1 MLKNKKI
8 LICIA
13 LILALGTFLRFYK
26 IQDNLIFNGEIG
38 YDYTTIRS
46 FVENKTFP
54 LIGPRTSHEWFFV
67 GPIFYWIFALLLPL
81 FNYNVLTG
89 AYFFAIIGVL
99 SIYFCYHYVEKL
111 FGKGVGLIS
120 SFLLSISP
128 LWVALTRD
136 SRYNALTA
144 ILFLPF
150 YYFLVKSLSD
160 KGKSLFIVGLLLGV
174 MFSFFPSP
182 ILLLPGAMVV
192 LFIYRK
198 LIQKKYLLS
207 GLLGIIIPNVTYI
220 YFNLTHNFE
229 ILTNLVSWIP
239 YRILGFVGLY
249 PKNTV
254 TTHVLSDNLLGLY
267 TFFQQSYLSSSSV
280 FSIFL
285 FLIGLIYL
293 FMNFKKSREIKVLTI
308 LFVVSYI
315 GLFLHGSPPQHYYLV
330 IFPVPLIVLS
340 LILYDLSKKYL
351 WLAFLILGMLLTSNL
366 MYFFSDKWFYIDSK
380 QVSDDLYYVPYSL
393 QLRVAK
399 FIVMDS
405 EGREFALSRVGTS
418 DYFANDFSLNYQ
430 YLLKLIGS
438 RLNSQSK
445 LRYTIYEDTE
455 QIPEDKKVHWEENLA
470 IIKDENK

>member
-1 MLKNKKI
+1 
-8 LICIA
+8 
-13 LILALGTFLRFYK
+13 
-26 IQDNLIFNGEIG
+26 
-38 YDYTTIRS
+38 
-46 FVENKTFP
+46 
-54 LIGPRTSHEWFFV
+54 
-67 GPIFYWIFALLLPL
+67 
-81 FNYNVLTG
+81 
-89 AYFFAIIGVL
+89 
-99 SIYFCYHYVEKL
+99 
-111 FGKGVGLIS
+111 
-120 SFLLSISP
+120 
-128 LWVALTRD
+128 
-136 SRYNALTA
+136 
-144 ILFLPF
+144 
-150 YYFLVKSLSD
+150 
-160 KGKSLFIVGLLLGV
+160 
-174 MFSFFPSP
+174 
-182 ILLLPGAMVV
+182 
-192 LFIYRK
+192 
-198 LIQKKYLLS
+198 
-207 GLLGIIIPNVTYI
+207 
-220 YFNLTHNFE
+220 
-229 ILTNLVSWIP
+229 
-239 YRILGFVGLY
+239 
-249 PKNTV
+249 
-254 TTHVLSDNLLGLY
+254 
-267 TFFQQSYLSSSSV
+267 
-280 FSIFL
+280 
-285 FLIGLIYL
+285 
-293 FMNFKKSREIKVLTI
+293 MNFKKSREIKVLTI

-351 WLAFLILGMLLTSNL
+351 WLAFFILGMLLTSNL